1 MYGLPDSAVIGT
13 VKRFN
18 KSGRGK
24 KTEVDIDDFI
34 FVFRA
39 VSKFF
44 ARRKKESTRAKSRA
58 QFHKKHGYYKQ

>member
-1 MYGLPDSAVIGT
+1 MYGLPDSALVGT
-13 VKRFN
+13 AKRFS
-18 KSGRGK
+18 KLGGKK

-44 ARRKKESTRAKSRA
+44 ARRKAQKARAL
-58 QFHKKHGYYKQ
+58 FYKKHGYYKQ

>member
-1 MYGLPDSAVIGT
+1 MYGLPDSAVLGTAKRIG
-13 VKRFN
+13 KLGG
-18 KSGRGK
+18 KK

-44 ARRKKESTRAKSRA
+44 ARCKRQSARAKSRA
-58 QFHKKHGYYKQ
+58 QFYKKHGYYKQ